1 MEVWSYYTRFLLK
14 SHGTMTYHISWGW
27 ISRHNGQS
35 CQVTRVQNSRAPLV
49 TQTGAPGAQK
59 ADWALAVPRL
69 SLGVSR
75 ICFYLS
81 DTSSAWRAARGIQRS
96 RRRGRDENQCD
107 FKPIQVS
114 LSLNNC
120 NLQLLYLPPP
130 LPRTS
135 EMPYCG
141 GTQLPSQLYFTK
153 NNPSII
159 PLGRPK
165 SYKDSSE
172 TFCQYHLLDD
182 ELRKFL
188 MCCKKCFL
196 SPETMR

>member
-1 MEVWSYYTRFLLK
+1 M
-14 SHGTMTYHISWGW
+14 
-27 ISRHNGQS
+27 
-35 CQVTRVQNSRAPLV
+35 
-49 TQTGAPGAQK
+49 
-59 ADWALAVPRL
+59 
-69 SLGVSR
+69 
-75 ICFYLS
+75 
-81 DTSSAWRAARGIQRS
+81 SSAWRAARGIQRS

-107 FKPIQVS
+107 FKPIQAS

-196 SPETMR
+196 SPETMRQGPRGGPQDLAMAHILPLDWVFDFTLPSASLFPELESVF